1 MDTINNDIFAE
12 RFKALRTDGGYTQQ
26 EIANLF
32 NVTRACICY
41 WESGK
46 RVPDY
51 VNLVEICKFFRVS
64 SDYMLGVSDVRRSN
78 IAEDGSEYKTNNILD
93 MSRLTEDHKRELRDY
108 YNYLLKKQS
117 DERKI
122 SK

>member
-78 IAEDGSEYKTNNILD
+78 IVEDGSEYKTNNILD
-93 MSRLTEDHKRELRDY
+93 ISRLTEDHKRELRDY

>member
-51 VNLVEICKFFRVS
+51 INLVEICKFFRVS

-78 IAEDGSEYKTNNILD
+78 IVEDGSEYKTNNILD
-93 MSRLTEDHKRELRDY
+93 ISRLTEDHKRELRDY